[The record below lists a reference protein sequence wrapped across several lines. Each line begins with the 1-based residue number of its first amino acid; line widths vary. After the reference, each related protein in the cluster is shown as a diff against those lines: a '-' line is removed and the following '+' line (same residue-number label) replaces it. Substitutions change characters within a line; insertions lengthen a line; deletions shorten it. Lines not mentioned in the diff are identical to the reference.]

1 MPGQAPFNT
10 GEHDLLLGYL
20 AQQRY
25 VIRVAAFG
33 LTDEQARTP
42 AATPS
47 PLTVGGLVKH
57 VANTERGWIDIV
69 AQRER
74 PDAGASEDDYVE
86 GFTMRPDESLADL
99 FAFADSVAADTEAV
113 VRAVPDLGRAVPVPK
128 GVPWYPDDLD
138 AWSVRWVLMHLVAE
152 TARHAGHADIV
163 REAVDGATAFPLM
176 AGAEGWPA
184 TPWLQPWEPAR

>member
-25 VIRVAAFG
+25 VMRIAAFG

-57 VANTERGWIDIV
+57 VANTEQGWIDIV

-113 VRAVPDLGRAVPVPK
+113 VRADPRPGSSRARSEGCAVVPRRSRRLVGTVGADAPGGRDRPPRGPRRHRPRGGRRRDRVPAH
-128 GVPWYPDDLD
+128 GRGRGL
-138 AWSVRWVLMHLVAE
+138 
-152 TARHAGHADIV
+152 ARD
-163 REAVDGATAFPLM
+163 
-176 AGAEGWPA
+176 
-184 TPWLQPWEPAR
+184 PWLQPWEPAR